1 MLCRVGRLLWR
12 TGIWRRQ
19 YQAEVLGEPAHIL
32 PVSHLRLVAE
42 VVRELESWR
51 HAAEPPPG
59 NLPRTP
65 KSLSRV
71 DAPGSITDLLPPGP
85 YLIEN
90 DDVEIHLPARWVPQ
104 DEPSRQPRLH
114 IGGVLKAEGASA
126 S

>member
-1 MLCRVGRLLWR
+1 MLCCVGRLLWR

-42 VVRELESWR
+42 VVGELESWR
-51 HAAEPPPG
+51 HAADRLSG
-59 NLPRTP
+59 YLPQAS

-85 YLIEN
+85 YLIED
-90 DDVEIHLPARWVPQ
+90 DDVEIYLLARSVPQ
-104 DEPSRQPRLH
+104 DESSGQARLH